1 MTMTLQFFPIT
12 LLTMINTR
20 ISFFSFQSL
29 TFYRKWGASF
39 LILQFLCEFRNNSY
53 ITTRALYTF
62 WIWLV
67 DLQSLSYN
75 KQHYM
80 SGRETHGVLIKFSV
94 ILCVQNTVYDNRVL
108 NIWRCC
114 TNQYQFR
121 KHRSQIRSKILIRV
135 ARLPNA

>member
-1 MTMTLQFFPIT
+1 
-12 LLTMINTR
+12 MINTC

-75 KQHYM
+75 KQHDM

-108 NIWRCC
+108 NI
-114 TNQYQFR
+114 
-121 KHRSQIRSKILIRV
+121 
-135 ARLPNA
+135 